1 MKHIQKLYDV
11 LYFVKEE
18 VRRLLSLIESL
29 EEESSSF
36 SVNITAHDSHIY
48 NASVSGTLNF
58 NQQQQSAERAQQQKD
73 VEKSGEEEHD
83 EEDKIPSDLSIDH
96 HPNRTC
102 EYSLKII
109 GSEEDKEEI
118 NSTRPAKTS
127 NESKGMLNN
136 ICMSDL
142 RMPSF

>member
-1 MKHIQKLYDV
+1 
-11 LYFVKEE
+11 FN
-18 VRRLLSLIESL
+18 
-29 EEESSSF
+29 
-36 SVNITAHDSHIY
+36 VNITAHDSNIYY

-73 VEKSGEEEHD
+73 VESALNMEHSASGQSD

-109 GSEEDKEEI
+109 GSDEDKEEI
-118 NSTRPAKTS
+118 NSTRRVKTS
-127 NESKGMLNN
+127 NESKWMLND
-136 ICMSDL
+136 ICISDL
-142 RMPSF
+142 CLRFKEASFKLAKGTDSLRLSDIRLLTL